1 MKKTEEK
8 AVTLVALVL
17 TIIILLILATIG
29 ATAGISTI
37 QSAKFT
43 KYQNELK
50 VMQNKINELNTKG
63 DTSIGKPLT
72 QQQKSIL
79 EQSEISSII
88 FKDKTDEQIEEIKNG
103 FVYLD
108 SDTILNELGLEGIDN
123 EYLVNIEHRYTI
135 CSEGYQYD
143 GKTYYMT
150 EQLDNGLYNVEYND
164 KNSKNGNYE
173 VNYTQEN
180 KVFKIDIVNIDYDG
194 YVSKWDVKYKK
205 EGSSNWKTAPGTTF
219 YISDTGT
226 FIINVS
232 HGDINLG
239 DKEITLEN
247 SVEITG
253 INKEGSDPEAAMP
266 TGADAGG
273 SFDYDGAYYQAYVR
287 YGDGTA
293 INTENVGFRC
303 MLY

>member
-79 EQSEISSII
+79 EQSEIADII
-88 FKDKTDEQIEEIKNG
+88 FKDKTDKQIEEIKNG

-108 SDTILNELGLEGIDN
+108 SDTIINELGLEGIDN
-123 EYLVNIEHRYTI
+123 EYLVNITYRYVI
-135 CSEGYQYD
+135 NIDGYEYN
-143 GKTYYMT
+143 GKTYFMT
-150 EQLDNGLYNVEYND
+150 DQLDNGLYNVDY
-164 KNSKNGNYE
+164 GNQKKTGDFE
-173 VNYTQEN
+173 V
-180 KVFKIDIVNIDYDG
+180 KIGRAHV
-194 YVSKWDVKYKK
+194 
-205 EGSSNWKTAPGTTF
+205 
-219 YISDTGT
+219 
-226 FIINVS
+226 
-232 HGDINLG
+232 
-239 DKEITLEN
+239 
-247 SVEITG
+247 
-253 INKEGSDPEAAMP
+253 
-266 TGADAGG
+266 
-273 SFDYDGAYYQAYVR
+273 
-287 YGDGTA
+287 
-293 INTENVGFRC
+293 
-303 MLY
+303 